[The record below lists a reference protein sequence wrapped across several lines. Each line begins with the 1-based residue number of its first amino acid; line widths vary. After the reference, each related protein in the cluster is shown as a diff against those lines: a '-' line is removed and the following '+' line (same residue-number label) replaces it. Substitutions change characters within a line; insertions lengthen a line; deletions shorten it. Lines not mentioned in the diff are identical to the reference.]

1 MDQKQS
7 NVEYDSS
14 LKAHKVK
21 IDFDG
26 NHHGFYWEKNNS
38 TNEDEL
44 VEYMSPIEYQMEM
57 CALGDILF

>member
-26 NHHGFYWEKNNS
+26 NHHGFY
-38 TNEDEL
+38 
-44 VEYMSPIEYQMEM
+44 
-57 CALGDILF
+57 